1 MNVRWMSRGYV
12 HLEKVASFPPAF
24 CLCTAQGWQPS
35 SGYQQVMAAG

>member
-1 MNVRWMSRGYV
+1 MNVRWMSCGYG
-12 HLEKVASFPPAF
+12 HLEKVAPPAF